1 MYRILLI
8 IIFNF
13 LMINFSF
20 GQIDQKLLDEV
31 KKRKISSVEEA
42 VYELNRNGISIEQA
56 EEMAQMQ
63 GLDLNTFL
71 SNNFGFSQKSKSVSE
86 ESLEEVVDTIRVI
99 DEYKEV
105 TIETNDKKNKETLN
119 NDFFGYSIFYN
130 NPFATK
136 DYLVGNIDEGYLL
149 SPGDELRITVYGNNA
164 LSTESK
170 IDLNGNIIFPD
181 LGVFQAA
188 GNSLKTLK
196 SRLKIFL
203 GKFYN
208 GLVSSPQQAF
218 LDISL
223 TQIRPVSVNVIGEAL
238 TPGPHLI
245 NGLASVLNAL
255 YSAGGV
261 KTSGSLRK
269 ILVYRNNKLL
279 KEFDLYNYITQGN
292 IDSDLRLMN
301 SDIIFIPPRISSVSL
316 KGEVKNSAIFEL
328 KEGETLN
335 DLINFSGGLE
345 SKASIKNI
353 NLSRI
358 VPFENRD
365 KDKVF
370 NRYLTT
376 IDFDSNK
383 ELKLLDGDAVE
394 VRSVLAKR
402 LNEVTLQ
409 GSVNSEGIYSILKYP
424 DLKSLI
430 QIAGKGIS
438 KNTYLEKVDITRV
451 DNQGKKSFK
460 TFNLGEILSD
470 NSNFKLKQDDIVR
483 VYSLEEVQGAEQVS
497 ISGFGADE
505 KTIFWRENLSIYD
518 VIFEATSFEE
528 LNFQSKLLLS
538 RVDVETFNVQ
548 TGKYFTK
555 SYSFNNIIQLKENF
569 LKPKDKIVLYSKSV
583 FKNINPTISVVGG
596 VNMPVTLE
604 LNDNMYVEDAILK
617 ANGFKKF
624 ANTQEVEVIR
634 KLVYS
639 KDNSLSTTFNYMID
653 EDYFLGLTDSPLNPF
668 TLKDDDI
675 VVIRTPN
682 RDDAIATV
690 FITGEINSPGNYSY
704 ENFNTNLKALISKS
718 KGLTEFANLN
728 STQFFRG
735 DKLLSYRNKNELL
748 KQNLS
753 PGDAIV
759 IGSNLD
765 DVEVSGNGINF
776 PTLSS
781 WENKSRAKYYIRKA
795 GGTKSRIESK
805 VIQRKNG
812 SSKKIK
818 SFLSNPKI
826 FPGDNI
832 VVTQKPEKTKSNESF
847 QDSFVRVLSIITG
860 SLTTILLIDKL

>member
-99 DEYKEV
+99 DEYKEA

-335 DLINFSGGLE
+335 DLINYSGGLE

-358 VPFENRD
+358 VR
-365 KDKVF
+365 
-370 NRYLTT
+370 
-376 IDFDSNK
+376 
-383 ELKLLDGDAVE
+383 
-394 VRSVLAKR
+394 
-402 LNEVTLQ
+402 
-409 GSVNSEGIYSILKYP
+409 
-424 DLKSLI
+424 
-430 QIAGKGIS
+430 
-438 KNTYLEKVDITRV
+438 
-451 DNQGKKSFK
+451 
-460 TFNLGEILSD
+460 
-470 NSNFKLKQDDIVR
+470 KQR
-483 VYSLEEVQGAEQVS
+483 
-497 ISGFGADE
+497 
-505 KTIFWRENLSIYD
+505 
-518 VIFEATSFEE
+518 
-528 LNFQSKLLLS
+528 
-538 RVDVETFNVQ
+538 
-548 TGKYFTK
+548 
-555 SYSFNNIIQLKENF
+555 
-569 LKPKDKIVLYSKSV
+569 
-583 FKNINPTISVVGG
+583 
-596 VNMPVTLE
+596 
-604 LNDNMYVEDAILK
+604 
-617 ANGFKKF
+617 
-624 ANTQEVEVIR
+624 
-634 KLVYS
+634 
-639 KDNSLSTTFNYMID
+639 
-653 EDYFLGLTDSPLNPF
+653 
-668 TLKDDDI
+668 
-675 VVIRTPN
+675 
-682 RDDAIATV
+682 
-690 FITGEINSPGNYSY
+690 
-704 ENFNTNLKALISKS
+704 
-718 KGLTEFANLN
+718 
-728 STQFFRG
+728 
-735 DKLLSYRNKNELL
+735 
-748 KQNLS
+748 
-753 PGDAIV
+753 
-759 IGSNLD
+759 
-765 DVEVSGNGINF
+765 
-776 PTLSS
+776 
-781 WENKSRAKYYIRKA
+781 
-795 GGTKSRIESK
+795 
-805 VIQRKNG
+805 
-812 SSKKIK
+812 
-818 SFLSNPKI
+818 
-826 FPGDNI
+826 
-832 VVTQKPEKTKSNESF
+832 
-847 QDSFVRVLSIITG
+847 
-860 SLTTILLIDKL
+860 